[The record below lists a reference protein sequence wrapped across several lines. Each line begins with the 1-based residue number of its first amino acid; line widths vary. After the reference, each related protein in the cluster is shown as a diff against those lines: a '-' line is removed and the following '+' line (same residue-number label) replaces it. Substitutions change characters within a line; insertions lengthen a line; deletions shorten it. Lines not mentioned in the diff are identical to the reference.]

1 MYHANATVD
10 ALMKRGYLYLED
22 HEWKSAKGY
31 FDDALDVDPENAQA
45 YIGMLLAE
53 MHIERECDLH
63 TAEQSFVENY
73 YYKKALRFA
82 DDDYQVKLQ
91 QYHLDNIYYQA
102 NRLFEAAKSEDEYKS
117 AAALFAAIRDHSD
130 AAERES
136 NCLEHSE
143 KARLESLYASAKSL
157 LNSTVA
163 TDVRQAKHILE
174 SIQEHKDSAEL
185 LAKCD
190 GIIDT
195 LEKQNAQDKKKKMGL
210 IAVCAIIAVAIIS
223 LILGSTISANNKR
236 ADIIYQNFLGKTFDG
251 EMEDDDGFAYAYM
264 NNSLNECMTYWKNT
278 EERSLTFEEDGSVY
292 YTSLYDMTVLA
303 YPSSIS
309 KPEGFHNE
317 YDGTY
322 KSFKVRVTLGGEV
335 YVDIGSSSYRVTVN
349 ENNVPTK
356 IHDYYGITL
365 K

>member
-102 NRLFEAAKSEDEYKS
+102 NMLFEAAKSEDEYKS

-236 ADIIYQNFLGKTFDG
+236 ADIIYQNFLGQTFDG

-264 NNSLNECMTYWKNT
+264 NNSLNEYMTYWKNT

>member
-22 HEWKSAKGY
+22 HEWISAKGY

-278 EERSLTFEEDGSVY
+278 EERSLNFEEDGSVY

-356 IHDYYGITL
+356 THDYYGITL

>member
-102 NRLFEAAKSEDEYKS
+102 NMLFEAAKSEDEYKS

>member
-53 MHIERECDLH
+53 MHIERECDLY

-82 DDDYQVKLQ
+82 DEDYQTKLH

-102 NRLFEAAKSEDEYKS
+102 DKLFKTAKSEDEYKS
-117 AAALFAAIRDHSD
+117 ASAIFSTIRDHSD
-130 AAERES
+130 AAEREAH
-136 NCLEHSE
+136 CLECAE
-143 KARLESLYASAKSL
+143 KARVETLYTSAKAL
-157 LNSTVA
+157 INSTVA
-163 TDVRQAKHILE
+163 VDVKQAKRIFD
-174 SIQEHKDSAEL
+174 SIKGYKDSSEL
-185 LAKCD
+185 LAGCD
-190 GIIDT
+190 GIIEA
-195 LEKQNAQDKKKKMGL
+195 LEKQNARDHKKKIGL
-210 IAVCAIIAVAIIS
+210 ISICVIIAVAIIS
-223 LILGSTISANNKR
+223 LILGSTVSANNQR
-236 ADIIYQNFLGKTFDG
+236 AEIIYQNFLGKTFDG

-264 NNSLNECMTYWKNT
+264 NNTLNEYMTYWSNT
-278 EERSLTFEEDGSVY
+278 EEKSLTFKNDGSVY
-292 YTSLYDMTVLA
+292 YTSMYDMTVLA

-309 KPEGFHNE
+309 KPKGYHNE

-322 KSFKVRVTLGGEV
+322 SSFKVRVTLGGGV
-335 YVDIGSSSYRVTVN
+335 YVDIGGSSYRVTVN

-356 IHDYYGITL
+356 IHDYYGMTL
-365 K
+365 R

>member
-163 TDVRQAKHILE
+163 TDVSQAKHILE

-335 YVDIGSSSYRVTVN
+335 YVDIGSSSYRGTVN